1 MPIPARPLA
10 VCGAVPQ
17 NNWEARSQSRA
28 PDAVTLALTIF
39 FTKFTPIIIFLLLTL
54 FANTSIKQIAI
65 QQHITWSN
73 MLNRIERH
81 RSALTSALYKIKICV
96 KTKWQHFML
105 CIATRP
111 KVGPTWC
118 NNTVD
123 DVSSFT
129 HKKSLSIFIQ

>member
-65 QQHITWSN
+65 QQHYN
-73 MLNRIERH
+73 L
-81 RSALTSALYKIKICV
+81 V
-96 KTKWQHFML
+96 KYAEQDREAQNCSYL
-105 CIATRP
+105 
-111 KVGPTWC
+111 GP
-118 NNTVD
+118 
-123 DVSSFT
+123 
-129 HKKSLSIFIQ
+129 IQNKN